1 VVLGLRWIP
10 GGWIP
15 GGVKI
20 GYGAMGGSLSDGRG
34 RDAIRSWLGAGETNR
49 TKQGQ
54 GHDDDSFQLIGCRR
68 QGRSRRTMKILIS
81 LFAMIVALVAPL
93 AAEPETGFVSLFDGN
108 SLDGWKVNEAPE
120 AFSIEDGAIKANG
133 NRCHLFYEGKVN
145 GAKFTDFELRLDVM
159 TRKNSNGGL
168 FIHTEFQKNGWPR
181 GYEIQVNN
189 TQSDPQ
195 KSGGLYNT
203 VKNLEPFADDTWMKY
218 VITVK
223 GDLVI
228 VKVNDKELVNYKTE
242 SATTKLKPEGGTIAI
257 QAHDKGSTTLYK
269 NIRIQV
275 LK

>member
-1 VVLGLRWIP
+1 MIALAVP
-10 GGWIP
+10 
-15 GGVKI
+15 
-20 GYGAMGGSLSDGRG
+20 
-34 RDAIRSWLGAGETNR
+34 
-49 TKQGQ
+49 
-54 GHDDDSFQLIGCRR
+54 
-68 QGRSRRTMKILIS
+68 
-81 LFAMIVALVAPL
+81 LF
-93 AAEPETGFVSLFDGN
+93 AAEPEPGFVSLFDGKT
-108 SLDGWKVNEAPE
+108 LDGWKVNEAPE

-145 GAKFTDFELRLDVM
+145 GAKFKNFELRLDVM

-168 FIHTEFQKNGWPR
+168 FIHTVFQESGWPS

-189 TQSDPQ
+189 TQSDVQ

-203 VKNLEPFADDTWMKY
+203 VKNLVPFEDDTWMKY

-223 GDLVI
+223 DGIVT

-242 SATTKLKPEGGTIAI
+242 PATTKLLPDGGTLAI

-275 LK
+275 LE